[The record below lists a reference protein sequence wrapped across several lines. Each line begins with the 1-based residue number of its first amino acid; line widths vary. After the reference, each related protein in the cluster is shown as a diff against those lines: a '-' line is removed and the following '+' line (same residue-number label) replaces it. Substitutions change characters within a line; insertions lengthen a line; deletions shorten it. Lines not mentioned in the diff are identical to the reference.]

1 MVFLPQERTQPGQCR
16 LRLNQKYEIVKI
28 LLSYRKNA
36 AYLPQEG
43 FPYGS
48 AAFRSYNFDN
58 INFNMG
64 KCAQSQDCASYRRW
78 SAKNVTNAKSVINA
92 ILMDTVSV
100 ICNQLYWIYMTN
112 ALSVSEY
119 WKEEVCV

>member
-1 MVFLPQERTQPGQCR
+1 
-16 LRLNQKYEIVKI
+16 
-28 LLSYRKNA
+28 
-36 AYLPQEG
+36 
-43 FPYGS
+43 
-48 AAFRSYNFDN
+48 
-58 INFNMG
+58 MG
-64 KCAQSQDCASYRRW
+64 KLPLQSQDCASYRRW

-119 WKEEVCV
+119 WMEEVCV